1 MISNETLRNTFIT
14 PGIRYY
20 LHKKLPHLNPA
31 LVDIRIEELLK
42 FLNLSH
48 HCSGD
53 IPFNDEIDEIWHL
66 WIMETQEYFALC
78 QKIRG
83 GADSYIHHCSSDYLA
98 HLNPEI
104 KNQQPDVD
112 RLFNILLSYVHNY
125 GPFEANRIIYWPL
138 ALDIQ
143 QNSNISL
150 AEFNQ
155 WLMGILQEQ
164 SSLCA

>member
-1 MISNETLRNTFIT
+1 MISNEILHQTFIT
-14 PGIRYY
+14 PSIRYY
-20 LHKKLPHLNPA
+20 LHKKLAHVSPEQ
-31 LVDIRIEELLK
+31 VDIRTEELLK
-42 FLNLSH
+42 FLNMSH

-53 IPFNDEIDEIWHL
+53 IPFNDEVDEIWHL

-83 GADSYIHHCSSDYLA
+83 ANNSYIHHCSSDYLEYFNA
-98 HLNPEI
+98 EV
-104 KNQQPDVD
+104 KSQKPDMD

-125 GPFEANRIIYWPL
+125 GPFSAERIIYWPL

-143 QNSNISL
+143 QNSHISVD
-150 AEFNQ
+150 EFNQ
-155 WLMGILQEQ
+155 WLLRILREQ

>member
-1 MISNETLRNTFIT
+1 MISNQTLSNTFIT

-20 LHKKLPHLNPA
+20 LHKKLPHISPA
-31 LVDIRIEELLK
+31 DVDIRTEELLK

-53 IPFNDEIDEIWHL
+53 IPFNEEIDEIWHL

-83 GADSYIHHCSSDYLA
+83 QANSYIHHCSSDYL
-98 HLNPEI
+98 EFFDDSI
-104 KNQQPDVD
+104 KSKQPDLD

-125 GPFEANRIIYWPL
+125 GPFAAERIGYWPL

-143 QNSNISL
+143 QNAHLSL
-150 AEFNQ
+150 DEFNQ
-155 WLMGILQEQ
+155 WLLRLVREQ
-164 SSLCA
+164 STLCA